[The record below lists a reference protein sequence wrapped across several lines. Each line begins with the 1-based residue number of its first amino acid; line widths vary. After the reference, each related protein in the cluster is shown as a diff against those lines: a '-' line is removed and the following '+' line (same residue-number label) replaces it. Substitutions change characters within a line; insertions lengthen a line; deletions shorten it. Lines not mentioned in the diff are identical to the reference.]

1 MKKRTLASLIVLI
14 MLMTL
19 IACGGSATTGSN
31 APAAQEDDGFPTL
44 NASIAVPSNEIAA
57 LMATSVQHD
66 TVIIDAGK
74 LNINPVKLYDS
85 GTELYSMYEMLFQV
99 AGGLGSEMRATMAD
113 ADRGAF
119 GGYDHDAGSNVYT
132 FYINDNIYD
141 HDGNHFTA
149 SDAAF
154 SFQKTKEGGQV
165 SGWDVVE
172 SWEAKDETTL
182 VMTCKRE
189 LTAKGELE
197 NIVLRCFMFTEKG
210 YNDHNLTEEEC
221 GTGPYKLISF
231 ESGAHVK
238 MEKYSNYW
246 QTNTQKM
253 QRGQYANV
261 NYITVQY
268 IVEDAQKV
276 AALQTG
282 ATSMSQNVPPAYI
295 DTIKGGGFSMAKLP
309 GNDVSYLEAN
319 MSSNS
324 ILGSDLNLRLAIFY
338 AISSADAAAVM
349 GNISNVQVYTL
360 GCPVFP
366 DYNAAW
372 ETWDNYQTSAGNL
385 AKAKEYL
392 AKSNYNNEELVI
404 LCTSEKCPQFM
415 QQVLQNIGIKCK
427 LNKQSST
434 IITDIL
440 AEGKGWDLYF
450 NTGVRASDYIANL
463 WSHVMNGS
471 AFVGGTT
478 EGRYDSAEYQELL
491 RKCMDLG
498 ATSADMDA
506 FWQATVDNALVEGL
520 YSPITYIAYHGDEI
534 SSLWLNDKSVFL
546 PGAFVFTK

>member
-1 MKKRTLASLIVLI
+1 MKKRALASLIVLI

-19 IACGGSATTGSN
+19 IACGGSANTSSN

-238 MEKYSNYW
+238 MEKYDNYW
-246 QTNTQKM
+246 QTNTAKM

-295 DTIKGGGFSMAKLP
+295 DTIKGDGFAMAKLP

-338 AISSADAAAVM
+338 AISSADASAVM
-349 GNISNVQVYTL
+349 GKISNVPVYTL